1 MRRRAL
7 IQGAFTLTAAGTVL
21 GLAGRNRVH
30 SEDHGASRTTTDVL
44 VIGAGIAGL
53 ACAQAL
59 QRQGRRVI
67 VLEARD
73 RLGGRIWTDTSLGL
87 PLDLGASWLHGLAG
101 NPLAAMARQ
110 QLGLRLV
117 RTDDDDVI
125 TFASDGRSWTRQRRQ
140 TSERWLD
147 AQLGRLDQLGATTSL
162 AAALPADLS
171 ADQRLALTVTVEH
184 ELGADLASVSA
195 GQALGDGDE
204 LRGGDA
210 LLPSGLH
217 PLVAHLRR
225 DLDVRLSQRVLSI
238 DQPASGGVSV
248 TTAHG
253 RFGAAKLCCT
263 VPLGVLQQGGL
274 RFEPPLPAAKQQAIA
289 RIGMG
294 VLDKLYLLFPRVF
307 WGPQTVIRLQH
318 PTQAGLWAEWFN
330 LEPVLGR
337 PVLLGFNAGSM
348 ARQVAQLS
356 DAEVVASAL
365 EALRR
370 CYGAAAVPQPMAHRL
385 SRWGNDP
392 YSLGSYSYPR
402 VGMAAGDRQALAAPW
417 GALVFAG
424 EATSS
429 TAPATLQGA
438 YLSGLRAA
446 RELLA

>member
-7 IQGAFTLTAAGTVL
+7 IQGALTLTAAGTLL
-21 GLAGRNRVH
+21 GLAKHNR
-30 SEDHGASRTTTDVL
+30 ATTATSVDVL

-59 QRQGRRVI
+59 QRQGRSVI
-67 VLEARD
+67 VLESRD

-87 PLDLGASWLHGLAG
+87 PLDLGASWLHGLAT

-117 RTDDDDVI
+117 PTDADDVI
-125 TFASDGRSWTRQRRQ
+125 TFASDGRPWSPQRRQ
-140 TSERWLD
+140 VTESWLD
-147 AQLGRLDQLGATTSL
+147 AQLGRLEQQAATAPL
-162 AAALPADLS
+162 ASALPTGLS

-184 ELGADLASVSA
+184 ELGADLVDVQA
-195 GQALGDGDE
+195 GLALGDGDA

-210 LLPSGLH
+210 LLPTGLH
-217 PLVAHLRR
+217 PLVAHLSR
-225 DLDVRLSQRVLSI
+225 DLDVRLSQRVISI
-238 DQPASGGVSV
+238 EQPASGGVSV
-248 TTAHG
+248 ETEHG
-253 RFGAAKLCCT
+253 RLSAAKLCCT

-294 VLDKLYLLFPRVF
+294 LLDKLVLIFPRAF

-330 LEPVLGR
+330 LAPVLGR

-348 ARQVAQLS
+348 ARQLAQHS
-356 DAEVVASAL
+356 DATIVASAL
-365 EALRR
+365 DALRR
-370 CYGAAAVPQPMAHRL
+370 CYGAGAVPQPMAHRL
-385 SRWGNDP
+385 SRWGHDP
-392 YSLGSYSYPR
+392 NTLGSYSYAR
-402 VGMAAGDRQALAAPW
+402 VGMVASDRQTLAAPW

-429 TAPATLQGA
+429 SAPATLQGA